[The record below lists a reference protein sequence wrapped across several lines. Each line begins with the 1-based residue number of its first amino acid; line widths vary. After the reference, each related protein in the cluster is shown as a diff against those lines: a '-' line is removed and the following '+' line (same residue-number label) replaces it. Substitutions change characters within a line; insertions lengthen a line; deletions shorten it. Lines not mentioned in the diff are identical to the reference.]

1 MANHLKVNQYKNKIE
16 SLKTLITA
24 NTSTTQLIKL
34 DESDKLEYS
43 ESFRQHKQNIKQ
55 EVLSQVAKKSNEGDH
70 QGETSPNSATNA
82 KIVKP
87 IKGGNKNPPEK
98 KSSAASQKF
107 FDILKQQYRF
117 NRSFMN
123 NLGEGVLTKQKQQPN
138 TGLSIGPR
146 TPNDG
151 KTKGV

>member
-1 MANHLKVNQYKNKIE
+1 MNQYKNKIE

-24 NTSTTQLIKL
+24 NTSTTQLIKVE
-34 DESDKLEYS
+34 ESDKLEYS

-55 EVLSQVAKKSNEGDH
+55 EVLNQVAKKTNESEH
-70 QGETSPNSATNA
+70 QGESSPSSSAANA
-82 KIVKP
+82 KIIKP
-87 IKGGNKNPPEK
+87 IKGGNKNPSSEK

-123 NLGEGVLTKQKQQPN
+123 NLGEGILTKQKQQST
-138 TGLSIGPR
+138 TGLTLGPK
-146 TPNDG
+146 TPSEG